1 MTEADAFLAAIIA
14 NPDDD
19 LPRLVFADWLD
30 EHDDSLRAEFIR
42 GQCALA
48 AGSTDIE
55 LAKRMVMIEAANRRN
70 WSIPGVPGR
79 QEFRRG
85 FVEYLHTSASDFL
98 THAAQLERAAPI
110 VDLRLIVANTLLR
123 EIVAV
128 PWLSRLRGLDLKGN
142 VGLGNFIEEL
152 VPDDR
157 FRELRML
164 SLRNCQLWP
173 DICGRFATL
182 TARLPSL
189 KRLDLSGNP
198 ISDEGIAHL
207 ANAPSL
213 GGLTQL
219 IVRCDEQQDE
229 YAIHA
234 EGALA
239 LANSQPLS
247 GLTELNLAGHSIGN
261 DGMMSLAQ
269 SSTLQNLE
277 TLDVSFNDIG
287 NDDNDGWAN
296 AIASSETFH
305 KLRRFSLAGNR
316 ILPSVA
322 MVLRNWI
329 TSKES
334 LKCIDL
340 RRCEIDA
347 ESLAI
352 LEGDARVL
360 LDPMSDEEL

>member
-1 MTEADAFLAAIIA
+1 M
-14 NPDDD
+14 
-19 LPRLVFADWLD
+19 
-30 EHDDSLRAEFIR
+30 
-42 GQCALA
+42 
-48 AGSTDIE
+48 
-55 LAKRMVMIEAANRRN
+55 
-70 WSIPGVPGR
+70 
-79 QEFRRG
+79 
-85 FVEYLHTSASDFL
+85 
-98 THAAQLERAAPI
+98 
-110 VDLRLIVANTLLR
+110 
-123 EIVAV
+123 
-128 PWLSRLRGLDLKGN
+128 
-142 VGLGNFIEEL
+142 
-152 VPDDR
+152 
-157 FRELRML
+157 
-164 SLRNCQLWP
+164 
-173 DICGRFATL
+173 
-182 TARLPSL
+182 

-305 KLRRFSLAGNR
+305 KLRRLSLAGNR
-316 ILPSVA
+316 ILLSAA

-360 LDPMSDEEL
+360 LDPKSDEER

>member
-30 EHDDSLRAEFIR
+30 EHDDLLRAEFIR

-48 AGSTDIE
+48 TGSTDTE
-55 LAKRMVMIEAANRRN
+55 LAKRLVSIEAANRRR
-70 WSIPGVPGR
+70 WSLPGVPGR

-85 FVEYLHTSASDFL
+85 FVEYLHMSASDFL
-98 THAAQLERAAPI
+98 THAVQLERAAPI
-110 VDLRLIVANTLLR
+110 VDLRLIVANMLLR

-128 PWLSRLRGLDLKGN
+128 PWLTRLRGLDLKGN

-157 FRELRML
+157 FRELRTL

-173 DICGRFATL
+173 EMCGRFATL
-182 TARLPSL
+182 TAQLPSL

-207 ANAPSL
+207 ANAASL
-213 GGLTQL
+213 GGLTEL
-219 IVRCDEQQDE
+219 IVRCDEQQDD

-234 EGALA
+234 EGALS

-261 DGMMSLAQ
+261 DGLVSLAQ
-269 SSTLQNLE
+269 SHLLQNLE
-277 TLDVSFNDIG
+277 TLDVSFNDVG
-287 NDDNDGWAN
+287 NDDNNDWAH
-296 AIASSETFH
+296 AIVNVGAFPR
-305 KLRRFSLAGNR
+305 LRRLSLVGNR
-316 ILPSVA
+316 IMLPVA
-322 MVLRNWI
+322 IVLEEWLTRNS
-329 TSKES
+329 T

-347 ESLAI
+347 EAYAI
-352 LEGDARVL
+352 LDDDKRII
-360 LDPMSDEEL
+360 LDPIPVDER

>member
-48 AGSTDIE
+48 ASSADTE
-55 LAKRMVMIEAANRRN
+55 LAKRMVMIEAMNRRK

-110 VDLRLIVANTLLR
+110 VDVRLIVANTLLR

-128 PWLSRLRGLDLKGN
+128 PWLTRLRGLDLKGN

-157 FRELRML
+157 FSEIRTL
-164 SLRNCQLWP
+164 SLRNCQIWP
-173 DICGRFATL
+173 YLCPGLATI
-182 TARLPSL
+182 ASRLPSL
-189 KRLDLSGNP
+189 HRLDLSGNP
-198 ISDEGIAHL
+198 VSDEGIAHL
-207 ANAPSL
+207 ANATSL
-213 GGLTQL
+213 GGLTEL

-234 EGALA
+234 EGAFA
-239 LANSQPLS
+239 LANSQPLAR
-247 GLTELNLAGHSIGN
+247 LTELNLAGHSIGN
-261 DGMMSLAQ
+261 DGLVSLVESQAH
-269 SSTLQNLE
+269 TNLE
-277 TLDVSFNDIG
+277 TLDISFNDIG
-287 NDDNDGWAN
+287 SDDNESWAN
-296 AIASSETFH
+296 AIASSEAFH
-305 KLRRFSLAGNR
+305 KLRRLSLAGNR
-316 ILPSVA
+316 ILPRVA
-322 MVLRNWI
+322 IVLRNWI
-329 TSKES
+329 ASKES

-340 RRCEIDA
+340 RRCEIDVDA
-347 ESLAI
+347 LAI
-352 LEGDARVL
+352 LADDARIL
-360 LDPMSDEEL
+360 LDPPDEEI